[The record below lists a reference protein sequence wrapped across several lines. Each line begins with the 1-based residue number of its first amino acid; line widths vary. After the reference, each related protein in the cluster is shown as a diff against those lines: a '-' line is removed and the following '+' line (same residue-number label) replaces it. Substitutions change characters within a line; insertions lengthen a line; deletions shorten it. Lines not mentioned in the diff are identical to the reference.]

1 MPFSLP
7 AAMNPIKRPQLKIL
21 GLTGGIG
28 SGKTTVSDLFGGLG
42 IEIVDADVVSRQL
55 TAVNGAA
62 ISEIVKRFGPEASSP
77 DGSMN
82 RKFVREL
89 VFSDPAA
96 KTALENILHPLI
108 RKECQRQL
116 NASQSPYTILSVP
129 LLIESPFWRSSIDR
143 LLVVEAP
150 EALRIERVVQRS
162 NLTAEA
168 VKKIILT
175 QVTTAQRLDSADD
188 VIENVGSFEMLKAS
202 VLKLHSTYLS
212 LAKKD

>member
-1 MPFSLP
+1 MKV
-7 AAMNPIKRPQLKIL
+7 I

-28 SGKTTVSDLFGGLG
+28 SGKTTVSDLFGEFG
-42 IEIVDADVVSRQL
+42 IDVVDADVVSRQL
-55 TAVNGAA
+55 TAADGGAMP
-62 ISEIVKRFGPEASSP
+62 EIIKHFGPETASP

-82 RKFVREL
+82 RKFIREL

-116 NASQSPYTILSVP
+116 DASRSPYTILCVP

-150 EALRIERVVQRS
+150 EALRVERVVQRS
-162 NLTAEA
+162 HLTPEA
-168 VKKIILT
+168 VKKIIST
-175 QVTTAQRLDSADD
+175 QATTAQRLDAADD
-188 VIENVGSFEMLKAS
+188 VIENVGTREMLRAS
-202 VLKLHSTYLS
+202 VLKLHSEYLS
-212 LAKKD
+212 LTTRED

>member
-1 MPFSLP
+1 MKV
-7 AAMNPIKRPQLKIL
+7 I

-28 SGKTTVSDLFGGLG
+28 SGKTTVSDLLEELG
-42 IEIVDADVVSRQL
+42 IDVVDADVVSRQL
-55 TAVNGAA
+55 TAVNGGAVPEIIKHFGAEAA
-62 ISEIVKRFGPEASSP
+62 SP

-82 RKFVREL
+82 RKFIREL
-89 VFSDPAA
+89 VFSDPSA

-116 NASQSPYTILSVP
+116 DASRSPYTILSVP

-162 NLTAEA
+162 HLTPEA
-168 VKKIILT
+168 VKRIIST
-175 QVTTAQRLDSADD
+175 QATTAQRLNAADD
-188 VIENVGSFEMLKAS
+188 VIENVGTFEMLKSS
-202 VLKLHSTYLS
+202 VLKLHSFYIELPDS
-212 LAKKD
+212 N

>member
-1 MPFSLP
+1 MKV
-7 AAMNPIKRPQLKIL
+7 I

-28 SGKTTVSDLFGGLG
+28 SGKTTVSDLFEELG
-42 IEIVDADVVSRQL
+42 IEVVDADVVSRQL
-55 TAVNGAA
+55 TAVNGGAMPD
-62 ISEIVKRFGPEASSP
+62 IVKHFGPEAASP
-77 DGSMN
+77 DSSMN
-82 RKFVREL
+82 RKFIREL

-116 NASQSPYTILSVP
+116 DASQSPYTILSVP

-162 NLTAEA
+162 HLTPEA
-168 VKKIILT
+168 VKKIIST
-175 QVTTAQRLDSADD
+175 QATTAPRLDAADD
-188 VIENVGSFEMLKAS
+188 VIENVGTCEMLKAS
-202 VLKLHSTYLS
+202 VLKLHSLYLA
-212 LAKKD
+212 LTKEN

>member
-1 MPFSLP
+1 MKV
-7 AAMNPIKRPQLKIL
+7 I

-28 SGKTTVSDLFGGLG
+28 SGKTTVSDLFEELG
-42 IEIVDADVVSRQL
+42 IEVVDADVVSRQL
-55 TAVNGAA
+55 TAVNGGAMPD
-62 ISEIVKRFGPEASSP
+62 IVKHFGPEAASP
-77 DGSMN
+77 DSSMN
-82 RKFVREL
+82 RKFIREL

-116 NASQSPYTILSVP
+116 DASQSPYTILSVP

-162 NLTAEA
+162 HLTPEA
-168 VKKIILT
+168 VKKIIST
-175 QVTTAQRLDSADD
+175 QATTAQRLGAADD
-188 VIENVGSFEMLKAS
+188 VIENVGTCEMLKAS
-202 VLKLHSTYLS
+202 VLKLHSLYLA
-212 LAKKD
+212 LTKEN

>member
-1 MPFSLP
+1 MKV
-7 AAMNPIKRPQLKIL
+7 I

-28 SGKTTVSDLFGGLG
+28 SGKTTVSDLFEELG
-42 IEIVDADVVSRQL
+42 IEVVDADVVSRQL
-55 TAVNGAA
+55 TAVNGGAMPD
-62 ISEIVKRFGPEASSP
+62 IVKHFGPEAASP
-77 DGSMN
+77 DSSMN
-82 RKFVREL
+82 RKFIREL

-116 NASQSPYTILSVP
+116 DASQSPYTILSVP

-162 NLTAEA
+162 HLTPEA
-168 VKKIILT
+168 VKKIIST
-175 QVTTAQRLDSADD
+175 QATTAQRLDAADD
-188 VIENVGSFEMLKAS
+188 VIENVGNCEMLKAP
-202 VLKLHSTYLS
+202 VLKLHSLYLA
-212 LAKKD
+212 LTKEN